1 MMAGM
6 VGILALASILL
17 AYPAMAVQQETSTSS
32 QTQVLSSLA
41 RPGDKDRLD
50 LSVGQTITITSVAGR
65 YRAVGDTN
73 ETGTATASLTLQV
86 TGAFKHGYALSITV
100 GTITLGNATYTV
112 TGGSA
117 ELGPYGRH
125 MVGQGTGDN
134 GAQFL
139 FHGRGVGDLNGNEYA
154 ILRVDF
160 SNGSAEYLAQF
171 LVTASIS

>member
-17 AYPAMAVQQETSTSS
+17 AYPAMAAQQQVSTDS
-32 QTQVLSSLA
+32 QTPTLSSLA
-41 RPGDKDRLD
+41 RPSDKHRLD
-50 LSVGQTITITSVAGR
+50 LSVGQTITIASVAGK
-65 YRAVGDTN
+65 YRAIGNAN
-73 ETGTATASLTLQV
+73 ETGTATASMTLTV
-86 TGAFKHGYALSITV
+86 TGAFKHGYALSVTG
-100 GTITLGNATYTV
+100 GTITLGNTTYTV

-125 MVGQGTGDN
+125 MVGQGTGDS

-139 FHGRGVGDLNGNEYA
+139 FHGRGVSDFGNEYV

-160 SNGSAEYLAQF
+160 SSDSAEYLAQF
-171 LVTASIS
+171 LVTGSIA

>member
-17 AYPAMAVQQETSTSS
+17 AYPVMAAQQQTSTSS
-32 QTQVLSSLA
+32 QTPTLSSLA

-50 LSVGQTITITSVAGR
+50 LKVGQTITISTVAGK
-65 YRAVGDTN
+65 YRAAGNAN
-73 ETGTATASLTLQV
+73 ETGTATASLTLKV
-86 TGAFKHGYALSITV
+86 TGAFKHGYALSITG
-100 GTITLGNATYTV
+100 GTITLGNTSYTV

-139 FHGRGVGDLNGNEYA
+139 FHGRGVGNFNGNEYA

-160 SNGSAEYLAQF
+160 SSGSAEYLAQF
-171 LVTASIS
+171 LVTESIA